1 MARPG
6 LVIQFKTKPDTA
18 EQFNDILVAALE
30 HVEAEAGTRPWLTL
44 RAEQDPTVF
53 YLVDLF
59 DDEDARNIH
68 LNGAAAELCRR
79 RVDPRHRRRVAR
91 RAADP
96 GPSNARGRQS
106 RVTAGRAT
114 HRGPGRMV
122 RSTVSDVAVRRS
134 GTTDGLSR
142 SLVVGEARVGAGRS
156 AARPPRLKVSPSQT
170 SPLTSVA
177 A

>member
-18 EQFNDILVAALE
+18 EQFSDILVAALE

-68 LNGAAAELCRR
+68 LNGAAAELILGTGG
-79 RVDPRHRRRVAR
+79 ALL
-91 RAADP
+91 AEQ
-96 GPSNARGRQS
+96 PSPVP
-106 RVTAGRAT
+106 VTLVIGK
-114 HRGPGRMV
+114 
-122 RSTVSDVAVRRS
+122 AV
-134 GTTDGLSR
+134 
-142 SLVVGEARVGAGRS
+142 
-156 AARPPRLKVSPSQT
+156 
-170 SPLTSVA
+170 
-177 A
+177 